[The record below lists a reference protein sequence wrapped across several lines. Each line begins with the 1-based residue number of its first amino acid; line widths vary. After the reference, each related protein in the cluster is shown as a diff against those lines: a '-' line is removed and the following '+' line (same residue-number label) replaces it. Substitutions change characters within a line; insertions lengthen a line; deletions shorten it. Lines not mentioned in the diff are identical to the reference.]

1 MNKKSTNVEF
11 TNDHRAVVVNAAL
24 DGAGVVSWG
33 RATTVAA
40 DCEVSHATAS
50 GWLLGSLP
58 RDSKALLRFC
68 DKYDIDVHHW
78 INGKSR
84 GDGLSL
90 EKIQRLTNKL
100 KDWERKSDDTLSP
113 YKFSKL
119 LVMLY
124 EDESKTDFL
133 LENVSLFLD

>member
-1 MNKKSTNVEF
+1 M
-11 TNDHRAVVVNAAL
+11 
-24 DGAGVVSWG
+24 
-33 RATTVAA
+33 
-40 DCEVSHATAS
+40 
-50 GWLLGSLP
+50 
-58 RDSKALLRFC
+58 RFC